1 MIIPNN
7 ATIAVIDGEKMRL
20 FRNKAVEPYIE
31 LVEQTSPDLD
41 TDNQGSG
48 SRHRSSSA
56 NPDDSRQT
64 EDNFAASAA
73 GLLNRQVLDGKIEN
87 LFIIADPRTLGELR
101 KNRHQKLEEKLLGE
115 LSKDLTGHS
124 VDDITAA
131 LHKA

>member
-7 ATIAVIDGEKMRL
+7 ATIAVVDGEKMRL
-20 FRNKAVEPYIE
+20 FRNKAVEPQVD
-31 LVEQTSPDLD
+31 LVERTSPELD

-56 NPDDSRQT
+56 NPDLSRQT

-73 GLLNRQVLDGKIEN
+73 DHLNRDVLEGRIEN
-87 LFIIADPRTLGELR
+87 LIIVADPRTLGELR
-101 KNRHQKLEEKLLGE
+101 KNRHQKLEGILIGE

-124 VDDITAA
+124 VEDITAA
-131 LHKA
+131 LQKA

>member
-7 ATIAVIDGEKMRL
+7 ATIAVIDGEKIRL
-20 FRNKAVEPYIE
+20 FRNKAVEPQID

-41 TDNQGSG
+41 RDNQGSG
-48 SRHRSSSA
+48 GRHRSSAA
-56 NPDDSRQT
+56 NPDESRHT

-73 GLLNRQVLDGKIEN
+73 DHLNDRVLDGTIEN
-87 LFIIADPRTLGELR
+87 LIIIADPRTLGELR
-101 KNRHQKLEEKLLGE
+101 KRRHQAMEGKLLGE

-124 VDDITAA
+124 VEDITAA

>member
-7 ATIAVIDGEKMRL
+7 ATIAVVDGEKMRL
-20 FRNKAVEPYIE
+20 FRNKAVEPHID
-31 LVEQTSPDLD
+31 LVEQATPDLD

-56 NPDDSRQT
+56 NPDQSRQT

-73 GLLNRQVLDGKIEN
+73 DHLNRHVLEGRIEN
-87 LFIIADPRTLGELR
+87 LIIVADPRTLGELR
-101 KNRHQKLEEKLLGE
+101 KNRHQKLEDKLLGE

-124 VDDITAA
+124 VEDIAAA
-131 LHKA
+131 LQKA